1 MYPNTI
7 AFFKGNGG
15 RRESQ
20 QKEFVERWYGA
31 RETKGEKKSERERE
45 NVWNKRGLHTTLIKR
60 HTNETN
66 QLYNEGARERA
77 V

>member
-7 AFFKGNGG
+7 AFFKEGNGG

-45 NVWNKRGLHTTLIKR
+45 NV
-60 HTNETN
+60 
-66 QLYNEGARERA
+66 
-77 V
+77 

>member
-45 NVWNKRGLHTTLIKR
+45 NV
-60 HTNETN
+60 
-66 QLYNEGARERA
+66 
-77 V
+77 